1 MTTLTAELIAQ
12 IYEDAEGELSN
23 AEIYEKARKLAGLSA
38 EDMQLQREF
47 GDKKV
52 KTSEIKHK
60 IRWFQQTL
68 KHAGIIEKVSG
79 VRGVWQLARLTD
91 KGLREPRAN
100 VCVVGFST
108 ELGVGIFGDA
118 RQVFG
123 SVRDEP
129 ITLCFS
135 SPPYLLRNARAYGA
149 GAESEAAYVEFIVR
163 TLEPIVKNLVRGGSI
178 VLNLTQD
185 AFVPGRPSRSLYLE
199 RLILALADDLGL
211 ELMDRL
217 VWVNRAKA
225 PGPTQWACKK
235 RVQLGVSYEPVIW
248 LTSDAM
254 HVRSDNR
261 RVLVPHT
268 EAHQKLID
276 AGGELRTT
284 SYGDGAHRLKAGS
297 FSAQTEGAIAK
308 NTLIRGNLCPD
319 TLFCHKVASELG
331 IPRHGATSPT
341 WLASFFIEFLT
352 KPGELVVDHF
362 SGYFK
367 TAIAA
372 ERLGRRWIGTDK
384 VLEWIAVASHMFR
397 GHPGFEQT
405 PLIDSLIDSY
415 QK

>member
-1 MTTLTAELIAQ
+1 MTISTSDFSLGIISSTSRFVSSSNFKRNVTILGSGFNLRSGDVKECEKLPGKLTLSGPVCHRKSGYVLFSLLIAIHNQ
-12 IYEDAEGELSN
+12 CNRAPAPYEHTGPD
-23 AEIYEKARKLAGLSA
+23 
-38 EDMQLQREF
+38 
-47 GDKKV
+47 V
-52 KTSEIKHK
+52 
-60 IRWFQQTL
+60 
-68 KHAGIIEKVSG
+68 
-79 VRGVWQLARLTD
+79 
-91 KGLREPRAN
+91 
-100 VCVVGFST
+100 
-108 ELGVGIFGDA
+108 VGIFGDA

-331 IPRHGATSPT
+331 LPRHGATSPT